1 MKLFC
6 TFALMVAALTLPEA
20 KRRQPQHCDP
30 YAETCTAC
38 KDCSACKHCHVDHGF
53 CSVCLKISKPK

>member
-1 MKLFC
+1 
-6 TFALMVAALTLPEA
+6 MVAALTLPEA